1 MTTHYQGVQKDS
13 AGFKLLKSMGWS
25 EGEGLG
31 ANKQGMK
38 EHIRVKKKFENYGVG
53 AMETHNRTSNWSNGM
68 NEFHRVLSS
77 LSEIT
82 SKHANGS
89 GSSSDE
95 GGEGG
100 EEAEAPAVRTGKSKR
115 KDGKQRK
122 RDAKESK
129 TEKKRKRGDKARKDG
144 KDGND
149 GREDASDAAGAPPK
163 GEKQRATHI
172 GRFKRGESSKMVKGY
187 SSSDLAA
194 ILGEDPFAKQAASL
208 AAVENAAVRAES
220 SSDDDEDVVVP
231 AGTAG
236 TATAA
241 FTTPPKNR
249 ENAAVVAVSTVDEDS
264 WWSGYFMVGPR
275 AGSRSEKLAIK
286 AKKKV
291 GFSEADQEALD
302 TRAHS
307 HATQGKVGLGRS
319 SMKKTIGGAKWEGKK
334 TKLGSDSEGEDED
347 AMEKEQ
353 GDDDD
358 AEEDNGIQVVM
369 PKKRTGGVSNTIAER
384 VSALLGKEKRRELK
398 VKALAKAVE
407 VPKEELLDRL
417 KALPG
422 KFKLSKSKSRVS
434 LVKE

>member
-100 EEAEAPAVRTGKSKR
+100 EGGEEAEAPAVRTGKSKR

-163 GEKQRATHI
+163 GEKKRATHI
-172 GRFKRGESSKMVKGY
+172 GRFKRRESSKMVKGY

-208 AAVENAAVRAES
+208 AAVENAAVGAES
-220 SSDDDEDVVVP
+220 SSDDDDDVVVP

-241 FTTPPKNR
+241 FATPSKNR
-249 ENAAVVAVSTVDEDS
+249 EKAAVVAVSTVDVDS
-264 WWSGYFMVGPR
+264 WWSGYFMVGAARREPQRKARHQGEEKGRILGGGPR
-275 AGSRSEKLAIK
+275 GARHVGTQSRDAGQGRLGQVVDEKDNRGR
-286 AKKKV
+286 KV
-291 GFSEADQEALD
+291 G
-302 TRAHS
+302 
-307 HATQGKVGLGRS
+307 G
-319 SMKKTIGGAKWEGKK
+319 
-334 TKLGSDSEGEDED
+334 
-347 AMEKEQ
+347 
-353 GDDDD
+353 
-358 AEEDNGIQVVM
+358 EEDQAGQ
-369 PKKRTGGVSNTIAER
+369 RLGGR
-384 VSALLGKEKRRELK
+384 G
-398 VKALAKAVE
+398 
-407 VPKEELLDRL
+407 
-417 KALPG
+417 
-422 KFKLSKSKSRVS
+422 
-434 LVKE
+434 

>member
-1 MTTHYQGVQKDS
+1 MATHYQGVQKDS

-31 ANKQGMK
+31 VNKQGMK

-89 GSSSDE
+89 GSSCDE
-95 GGEGG
+95 GDDGD
-100 EEAEAPAVRTGKSKR
+100 EEAEAPALRTGKSKR
-115 KDGKQRK
+115 KDGKQKK

-144 KDGND
+144 ND
-149 GREDASDAAGAPPK
+149 GREDASDAAGAAPK
-163 GEKQRATHI
+163 GEKKRATHI
-172 GRFKRGESSKMVKGY
+172 GRVKRRESSKMVKGY

-208 AAVENAAVRAES
+208 AAVENAAVGAES
-220 SSDDDEDVVVP
+220 SSDGDDDDDVVVP
-231 AGTAG
+231 DGTAG

-241 FTTPPKNR
+241 CATPSKNR
-249 ENAAVVAVSTVDEDS
+249 EKAAVVAVSAVDVDS

-291 GFSEADQEALD
+291 GFSEADQEAND
-302 TRAHS
+302 AWAHS

-347 AMEKEQ
+347 AVEKEQ
-353 GDDDD
+353 GEDDD

-369 PKKRTGGVSNTIAER
+369 PKKRPGGVSDAIAER

-422 KFKLSKSKSRVS
+422 KFKLSKSKSRVG
-434 LVKE
+434 LV